1 MKKKR
6 ISWLFIF
13 AKLCKGLTI
22 VINYNYADINS
33 VNVIREQEFLP
44 PLGFPFRIFK

>member
-6 ISWLFIF
+6 ISRLFIF
-13 AKLCKGLTI
+13 AKLCERLTI
-22 VINYNYADINS
+22 VINYNYADVNS